1 MIKDLLSSEKETERS
16 EGCNFELTEKP
27 LVIDFQPW
35 LYSGLHSLLEI
46 FLKQVASEINA
57 MPWSHKG
64 EKILST
70 GSTFLGLTRDV
81 LKYASAFE
89 AFVPGIGPAGSIV
102 GEGAGMLQQSMS
114 QAKSAIQPNLS
125 SLKEKISEKLVENEI
140 SILIIIDDIDRLR
153 PAEIRTIM
161 QLVKAVGDFRGM
173 TYLLAYDPRPVEKA
187 LSEEDVHHGREY
199 LEKIIQVSHQVPRPG
214 QVSLRRLLIQYIEQ
228 LIKEDSLSLKSAE
241 QQNWLHAVDECLRQ
255 AVRHPRD
262 IIRLIN
268 RVSLLV
274 PTLQGNVDFGDL
286 LVFEMLSI
294 RFPDIRNT
302 ISQAPQ
308 KFVETINFTDEDRTS
323 RHFEGVKSLYRPKEN
338 DTKNPLSEQPI
349 DPLGLL
355 KPLNEKEGPVAEALL
370 EFLFPGL
377 TREPN
382 FLSNSGPS
390 DSGIRLR
397 AGTPL
402 LMLLGA
408 GKVDGLPAP
417 DEIQAIL
424 KSPKERK
431 AIGEAI
437 LNDNNWG
444 AWIPLLRDKI
454 QELSPDT
461 EDHFIKWVV
470 DLTLKIYTDLNYVD
484 GQMGSLANDSGTL
497 ILDAIRNTSD
507 IEKRKPLYL
516 QITNNNRLLALSEY
530 IVFRAVA
537 EHGKWKKD
545 QKNLEKPVGERT
557 IEDWAVVDK
566 GKRQWLE
573 HVRTLFSNSE
583 KAIVQPELL
592 SIMYRSGQ
600 LEENGFAE
608 VGKFIARLIE
618 DRSENGISILIEHH
632 RFHTTSSI
640 FYSLPNI
647 EELLEKLE
655 NKPDLNDSG
664 ELKSILSG
672 VLTQQNT
679 KESGSTG

>member
-1 MIKDLLSSEKETERS
+1 MRHY
-16 EGCNFELTEKP
+16 N
-27 LVIDFQPW
+27 
-35 LYSGLHSLLEI
+35 
-46 FLKQVASEINA
+46 
-57 MPWSHKG
+57 
-64 EKILST
+64 KIH
-70 GSTFLGLTRDV
+70 
-81 LKYASAFE
+81 A
-89 AFVPGIGPAGSIV
+89 
-102 GEGAGMLQQSMS
+102 
-114 QAKSAIQPNLS
+114 
-125 SLKEKISEKLVENEI
+125 
-140 SILIIIDDIDRLR
+140 
-153 PAEIRTIM
+153 
-161 QLVKAVGDFRGM
+161 
-173 TYLLAYDPRPVEKA
+173 
-187 LSEEDVHHGREY
+187 
-199 LEKIIQVSHQVPRPG
+199 
-214 QVSLRRLLIQYIEQ
+214 
-228 LIKEDSLSLKSAE
+228 LIKSNIDGFKADSNMISLE
-241 QQNWLHAVDECLRQ
+241 
-255 AVRHPRD
+255 
-262 IIRLIN
+262 
-268 RVSLLV
+268 
-274 PTLQGNVDFGDL
+274 
-286 LVFEMLSI
+286 
-294 RFPDIRNT
+294 
-302 ISQAPQ
+302 
-308 KFVETINFTDEDRTS
+308 
-323 RHFEGVKSLYRPKEN
+323 
-338 DTKNPLSEQPI
+338 
-349 DPLGLL
+349 
-355 KPLNEKEGPVAEALL
+355 
-370 EFLFPGL
+370 
-377 TREPN
+377 
-382 FLSNSGPS
+382 
-390 DSGIRLR
+390 
-397 AGTPL
+397 
-402 LMLLGA
+402 
-408 GKVDGLPAP
+408 
-417 DEIQAIL
+417 
-424 KSPKERK
+424 
-431 AIGEAI
+431 
-437 LNDNNWG
+437 
-444 AWIPLLRDKI
+444 
-454 QELSPDT
+454 
-461 EDHFIKWVV
+461 
-470 DLTLKIYTDLNYVD
+470 DLNYVA